1 MHYICNMK
9 KQGNILVVDDNTN
22 ILTSL
27 KLLLDNIF
35 NEVSVL
41 SSPSRMLQSIQKNN
55 IDVVLLDMNFVSGIN
70 NGNEGIFWLHETNRN
85 FPKVPVVL
93 FTAYADVELAVKAMK
108 DGAFDFIVKPWDNR
122 KLIDVL
128 QMAYRQRLNMTGG
141 SGKQGDMYWGESP
154 AMKRLQ
160 KTATRVA
167 ETNANVL
174 ITGENGTGKDL
185 LAHELHALSLRSS
198 RQFVA
203 VDMGA
208 ITDSLFESELFGHVK
223 GAFTDARTSRKGY
236 IEEADGGT
244 LFLDEIG
251 NLPIRQQAK
260 LLNVLQRRQ
269 VIPVGSN
276 SGIPVDIRLLCATNK
291 NLDKM
296 VANELFREDLLYRIN
311 TIHLKLP
318 PLRERKEDILPL
330 AYRFLS
336 QFAATYSRPA
346 LRFSGEAEN
355 ALLKCEWRGNI
366 RELSHTVEK
375 AVIISDKET
384 IGCDELQITTQNED
398 KEAEN
403 TTIEHMERQMI
414 SEALQKYEGNL
425 SLAAEKLGISRQTL
439 YNKMKRFGIG

>member
-1 MHYICNMK
+1 
-9 KQGNILVVDDNTN
+9 
-22 ILTSL
+22 
-27 KLLLDNIF
+27 
-35 NEVSVL
+35 
-41 SSPSRMLQSIQKNN
+41 
-55 IDVVLLDMNFVSGIN
+55 
-70 NGNEGIFWLHETNRN
+70 
-85 FPKVPVVL
+85 
-93 FTAYADVELAVKAMK
+93 
-108 DGAFDFIVKPWDNR
+108 
-122 KLIDVL
+122 
-128 QMAYRQRLNMTGG
+128 
-141 SGKQGDMYWGESP
+141 
-154 AMKRLQ
+154 
-160 KTATRVA
+160 
-167 ETNANVL
+167 
-174 ITGENGTGKDL
+174 
-185 LAHELHALSLRSS
+185 
-198 RQFVA
+198 
-203 VDMGA
+203 
-208 ITDSLFESELFGHVK
+208 
-223 GAFTDARTSRKGY
+223 
-236 IEEADGGT
+236 
-244 LFLDEIG
+244 
-251 NLPIRQQAK
+251 
-260 LLNVLQRRQ
+260 
-269 VIPVGSN
+269 
-276 SGIPVDIRLLCATNK
+276 
-291 NLDKM
+291 M